1 MKLPSLNIQILLGA
15 IFGVAIGLYF
25 QHLGLENTVVETG
38 LYTSGLV
45 GTLFIDLLKMI
56 LIPLVFCSITVGI
69 ANLRQHQQMQRVW
82 KVTLIYFV
90 LTMMLAI
97 LLALFS
103 ANLFKPGSGLHI
115 TMFQDAMQNFEA
127 KQLPL
132 SEFFAQFLHSLFVNP
147 FSALAQGNVIAVV
160 VFALILGV
168 ALVMGGERYTTTLR
182 VLQEV
187 LDLSLIHI

>member
-1 MKLPSLNIQILLGA
+1 
-15 IFGVAIGLYF
+15 
-25 QHLGLENTVVETG
+25 
-38 LYTSGLV
+38 
-45 GTLFIDLLKMI
+45 
-56 LIPLVFCSITVGI
+56 
-69 ANLRQHQQMQRVW
+69 
-82 KVTLIYFV
+82 
-90 LTMMLAI
+90 MLAI

-182 VLQEV
+182 AVSYTHLDVYKRQLQNMQLNITNGKKVGVYDYSFEGEEVISTKMGELNTVHLLRSSAEKEKTTELWLALDYQYVPVKIRETEKDGKVYVLLVKALKTE
-187 LDLSLIHI
+187 